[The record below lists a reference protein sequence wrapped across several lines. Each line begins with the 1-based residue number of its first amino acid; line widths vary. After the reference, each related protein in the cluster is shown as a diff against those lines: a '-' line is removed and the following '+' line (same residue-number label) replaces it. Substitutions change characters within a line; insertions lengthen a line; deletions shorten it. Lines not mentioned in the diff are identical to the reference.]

1 MQYFPL
7 EGVVQ
12 SRQKESFSLAQ
23 NLKLSF
29 VHVLDTAT
37 KYCLDFVLW
46 NKYYKEANVSGSL
59 LTYISYKFHHHC
71 NCVNVNG
78 KFPRT
83 FLRICFKLAY
93 LLHTALIKK
102 KTMKIQKKSFLL
114 PSPSSPEWGRSNGG
128 NLWHFPSRNAFRYPS
143 SPSYYVQSAKIY
155 LLNVQNLSFV
165 RYLTKI
171 SMFVTFVLKEPLP
184 PLPNVFLQVSWAQ
197 HLVWGL
203 VLLLWSHLI
212 VR

>member
-1 MQYFPL
+1 
-7 EGVVQ
+7 
-12 SRQKESFSLAQ
+12 
-23 NLKLSF
+23 
-29 VHVLDTAT
+29 
-37 KYCLDFVLW
+37 
-46 NKYYKEANVSGSL
+46 
-59 LTYISYKFHHHC
+59 
-71 NCVNVNG
+71 
-78 KFPRT
+78 
-83 FLRICFKLAY
+83 
-93 LLHTALIKK
+93 
-102 KTMKIQKKSFLL
+102 MKIQKKSFLL
-114 PSPSSPEWGRSNGG
+114 PPPSSPEWGRSNGG

-203 VLLLWSHLI
+203 VLFLWGHLI
-212 VR
+212 VRLNCELVPFFKLWSDSIRIRTLWTEKRWKSEPIFSNEEVYMFKFLKFLSWKHFCQTSLRLVLSEVKTLIQWTILCWKNTALQGL